1 MKPFA
6 KIAAII
12 ASAALALSALGC
24 SSAPA
29 ASQPAGPD
37 FDVQD
42 IQVSNPGYAI
52 TDEGKLRYAFVAVN
66 PNEGHVAQEVIFT
79 VEAHDANGS
88 MIAGGGETIA
98 ALYPGVET
106 PGSGEVDLF
115 SPDTDNP
122 EVANLT
128 IVAMMD
134 SVVWADT
141 TLSNADI
148 EGAIDIVSP
157 RMAPGDDGSLSI
169 MATIGMKSDDGDSGL
184 ASMEARAVAVLFDES
199 GNALCGTS
207 PVTFALSKDGEDY
220 AFEASIPNAPEYKEC
235 NLYVTPNALV

>member
-88 MIAGGGETIA
+88 MIARWRI
-98 ALYPGVET
+98 LP
-106 PGSGEVDLF
+106 S
-115 SPDTDNP
+115 SP
-122 EVANLT
+122 
-128 IVAMMD
+128 
-134 SVVWADT
+134 
-141 TLSNADI
+141 
-148 EGAIDIVSP
+148 
-157 RMAPGDDGSLSI
+157 
-169 MATIGMKSDDGDSGL
+169 
-184 ASMEARAVAVLFDES
+184 
-199 GNALCGTS
+199 
-207 PVTFALSKDGEDY
+207 
-220 AFEASIPNAPEYKEC
+220 
-235 NLYVTPNALV
+235 